1 MNRDRSLEQTILLE
15 DLIVIL
21 GALVLSR
28 GAHAMFW
35 RWIPGL
41 KPPTALTEYAHLLLV
56 FLPTWIFAAEKLGIH
71 RLRVLGGQRLEIVRR
86 VVLTQG
92 WGLAAIGLILTAA
105 QTSLN
110 RSLIVTFLALS
121 TVMLLVTKICQTAWL
136 RRHRGQSR
144 ALLVGDAAGFLG
156 TEFTRLRGRPVEP
169 WPEDDPEALRA
180 HLQTTAVDEVVLV
193 GRYPAAKVLAF
204 FEVCA
209 EAGLPVFIPVQAQS
223 ESPSESQSE
232 SQSQSQSQSQSLPRP
247 DIETVGANN
256 YLVYQP
262 REVDA
267 LPLAVKAVLDRLLA
281 GVLVVALLPL
291 MLLVAIAVRLF
302 VGPSVL
308 FLQQRGGLYGKPF
321 RMGKFRTMRLGAE
334 HERPAL
340 EAFNDYDGPLFK
352 MKNDPR
358 VTRFGHLLR
367 KSSLDELPQLFNV
380 LLGQMSLIGPR
391 PLPLD
396 ETRGLTGRYRRRLSM
411 RPGLSCLWQV
421 SGRNDLS
428 FAERMALD
436 LEYVDR
442 WTLGLDLAILLRTL
456 PAILS
461 GRGAR

>member
-1 MNRDRSLEQTILLE
+1 MNRDRSVEQTILLE

-28 GAHAMFW
+28 GAHAAFW
-35 RWIPGL
+35 RVIPGL

-71 RLRVLGGQRLEIVRR
+71 RLRIIGGQRLEVVRR
-86 VVLTQG
+86 VVLTQA

-110 RSLIVTFLALS
+110 RSLIVTFLGLS
-121 TVMLLVTKICQTAWL
+121 TLMLLVTKFFQTAWL
-136 RRHRGQSR
+136 RRHRGQAR
-144 ALLVGDAAGFLG
+144 ALLIGDASGFLA

-169 WPEDDPEALRA
+169 WSGDDPEALKA
-180 HLQTTAVDEVVLV
+180 HLRTTAVDEVVLV
-193 GRYPAAKVLAF
+193 GRYAPARVLAF
-204 FEVCA
+204 VETCA
-209 EAGLPVFIPVQAQS
+209 EAGLPVFIPV
-223 ESPSESQSE
+223 EE
-232 SQSQSQSQSQSLPRP
+232 QSLSLPPP
-247 DIETVGANN
+247 DVETVGGSH

-262 REVDA
+262 HELDA
-267 LPLAVKAVLDRLLA
+267 LPLAVKALCDRLLA
-281 GVLVVALLPL
+281 AVLVVALSPL
-291 MLLVAIAVRLF
+291 ILLVALSVRLF

-308 FLQQRGGLYGKPF
+308 FFQQRGGLYGRPF

-334 HERPAL
+334 QERAAL
-340 EAFNDYDGPLFK
+340 DAHNDHDGPLFK

-358 VTRFGHLLR
+358 ITRFGHILR
-367 KSSLDELPQLFNV
+367 RSSLDELPQLFNV
-380 LLGQMSLIGPR
+380 LFGQMSLVGPR

-396 ETRGLTGRYRRRLSM
+396 ETRGLAGRYRRRLSM
-411 RPGLSCLWQV
+411 RPGLSCLWQI
-421 SGRNDLS
+421 SGRSDLS

-442 WTLGLDLAILLRTL
+442 WSLGLDLAILMRTL